1 LIRSYS
7 NGSKPLHEIYHAPDD
22 ITGSRTVAW
31 DEYKPFSLDWVLSD
45 SKNRESLTDALYQQL
60 LELGRKIDEA
70 FARELGRK
78 IDKKFA
84 PDRFSFA
91 LPYPRDIVKIDNK
104 WLIQPF
110 FLSPCSLNCNFK
122 FEEYFKMLCG
132 KENALTPQNWLDLI
146 AYDEGVGI
154 LYDLIPDG
162 MVPEV
167 AAYIIQNRNIDVRE
181 RQGRAT
187 VRLGK
192 ALKKTQKFGPYLT
205 DFR

>member
-1 LIRSYS
+1 M
-7 NGSKPLHEIYHAPDD
+7 
-22 ITGSRTVAW
+22 T
-31 DEYKPFSLDWVLSD
+31 
-45 SKNRESLTDALYQQL
+45 
-60 LELGRKIDEA
+60 
-70 FARELGRK
+70 
-78 IDKKFA
+78 
-84 PDRFSFA
+84 
-91 LPYPRDIVKIDNK
+91 
-104 WLIQPF
+104 
-110 FLSPCSLNCNFK
+110 
-122 FEEYFKMLCG
+122 EYFKMLCG

-167 AAYIIQNRNIDVRE
+167 AAYIIQNRNIDVHE